1 MLAYIER
8 QDIEKF
14 LDYATGAFECLC
26 LLDYDMVNP
35 NDPFG
40 KMMVYNFKQRGVPLV
55 GMSFFDSLTSVK
67 QHLEAR
73 GFEVTLAHM
82 RDVYYKRLDQ
92 KERQRIEKLEF
103 LDEFEEFW
111 LLLEHYFMSLAKKP
125 KSAAKKAGDLRFEV
139 TDGLSLFHTN

>member
-1 MLAYIER
+1 MLAYIEKPY
-8 QDIEKF
+8 IERF
-14 LDYATGAFECLC
+14 IDYVTKAFDCPC

-55 GMSFFDSLTSVK
+55 GMDFFDSLAAVRG
-67 QHLEAR
+67 HLESR
-73 GFEVTLAHM
+73 GYQAELADM
-82 RDVYYKRLDQ
+82 RTMYYKHLDQ
-92 KERQRIEKLEF
+92 SERLRIEKLEF

-125 KSAAKKAGDLRFEV
+125 KSSTKTPGDLRFEV
-139 TDGLSLFHTN
+139 TDGFSLFHTN